1 MMQTSGSNT
10 SISGR
15 KKMCCLCLITAPL
28 TAPLLLV
35 GTFKKFLVFH
45 HRASK
50 RRMFKRLIVFHLVF
64 YAFIFDSLWLLYD
77 ALICAYFEARQ
88 CYSHIVSTALY
99 VCTVYAGKGFWGGF
113 VPFCSSVW
121 SHASF
126 HPSACSVSCHTT
138 ATDCAVYKDQDKQQ
152 TWLNSDEMHFNTLPI
167 MLAIN
172 KTIWNDCFVM
182 NWDFVH
188 HRL

>member
-1 MMQTSGSNT
+1 MRTSGSNT

-15 KKMCCLCLITAPL
+15 KKMCCLCLI

-64 YAFIFDSLWLLYD
+64 SAFIFDSLWLLYD
-77 ALICAYFEARQ
+77 ALICAYFEARH

-99 VCTVYAGKGFWGGF
+99 ICTVYAGKGFWGDLS
-113 VPFCSSVW
+113 PFAPWFGHMPVSTHQHALSPVIQQLQTALFTKIRTSSKRDWTVTRCILT
-121 SHASF
+121 
-126 HPSACSVSCHTT
+126 P
-138 ATDCAVYKDQDKQQ
+138 YQ
-152 TWLNSDEMHFNTLPI
+152 
-167 MLAIN
+167 
-172 KTIWNDCFVM
+172 
-182 NWDFVH
+182 
-188 HRL
+188 